1 MIAGFIL
8 MLTLTEMHSISKT
21 KEAIPIKG
29 THVPLLT
36 AVTTGE
42 DRGIETTGIGA
53 GGKPLHQIMK
63 LHYLQ

>member
-36 AVTTGE
+36 AVTIE